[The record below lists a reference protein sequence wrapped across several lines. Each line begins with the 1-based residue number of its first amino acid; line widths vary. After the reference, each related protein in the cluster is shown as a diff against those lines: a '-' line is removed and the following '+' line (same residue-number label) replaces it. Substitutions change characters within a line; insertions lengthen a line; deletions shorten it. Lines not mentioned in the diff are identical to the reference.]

1 MKIKNYYILI
11 FLVFY
16 GFVNAQNNLV
26 LKNSDIQIGID
37 YKNKNYI
44 VFNGFDV
51 FYKKPFQSQ
60 EWKTV
65 PYKHNE
71 LPKTKD
77 FPYNFF
83 HIKGKNYLVYTGCG
97 EVYEFR
103 NDSIIRIDNSFQHKN
118 QFGCCSFVYK
128 DEIYYFGGYGL
139 FTFKNILTKYDFKTK
154 EWELIKYNNY
164 KNIPQPRD
172 GAISFLKGDNFYLLS
187 GYTENQETDQVTGLG
202 KQLFD
207 IWKLNLKTK
216 LWEYLGDLKD
226 KSIVSTL
233 ADNSNS
239 YQNQNKFYYEGN
251 HIFQLDFE
259 NNKVNYFKQED
270 KFFFSRFE
278 KYNSESNEIIYL
290 LKKSDNSVIDTKI
303 IIEPFKIYSG
313 EIIKTENLVSSFNFT
328 YALILFIILLVVIF
342 IYFITKRKQKMVYE
356 NYITFKN
363 NTFFHKNKPINNLST
378 DEINLLSFFFSNCG
392 NPIQMNEVVDFV
404 SKNDDTSYNTL
415 TKKKDTILNN
425 LKQKLA
431 FVLDINEEDLFIY
444 QKNNEDKRIKEIQL
458 NPQYFLTGSVYI
470 FTK

>member
-1 MKIKNYYILI
+1 MKIYRLYFTVILSI
-11 FLVFY
+11 CFTFLS
-16 GFVNAQNNLV
+16 AQNRTLE

-37 YKNKNYI
+37 YKNKDYL
-44 VFNGFDV
+44 VFNGFEV
-51 FYKKPFQSQ
+51 FYKKSFQSQ
-60 EWKTV
+60 EWKII
-65 PYKHNE
+65 PYKYNE

-83 HIKGKNYLVYTGCG
+83 NIKGKNYLVYSGCG
-97 EVYEFR
+97 EIYEFK

-118 QFGCCSFVYK
+118 QFGSCSFVYN

-139 FTFKNILTKYDFKTK
+139 FTYKNILTKFDFKTK

-172 GAISFLKGDNFYLLS
+172 KAISFIKGDNLYLLS
-187 GYTENQETDQVTGLG
+187 GYSENYDTDQVTGVG

-216 LWEYLGDLKD
+216 VWKYLGDLKD

-239 YQNQNKFYYEGN
+239 YQNQNNFYYDSN
-251 HIFQLDFE
+251 YIFQLDFK
-259 NNKVNYFKQED
+259 NNKVNYFKQEN
-270 KFFFSRFE
+270 KFFLSGFE
-278 KYNSESNEIIYL
+278 KYNLENNEIIYSQ
-290 LKKSDNSVIDTKI
+290 KSTDLSIRDIKI
-303 IIEPFKIYSG
+303 IIEPFDNYSG
-313 EIIKTENLVSSFNFT
+313 KIIKTENLVSGFNFNYT
-328 YALILFIILLVVIF
+328 LIPLVILLGLIILYL
-342 IYFITKRKQKMVYE
+342 TKKRKQKMVFE
-356 NYITFKN
+356 NCITYKN
-363 NTFFHKNKPINNLST
+363 NTFFHQNKPINNLSI
-378 DEINLLSFFFSNCG
+378 DEINLLSFFFSNYN
-392 NPIQMNEVVDFV
+392 NPIQMNEVVDFL

-415 TKKKDTILNN
+415 TKKKDTILNS

-458 NPQYFLTGSVYI
+458 NPQYFI
-470 FTK
+470 N